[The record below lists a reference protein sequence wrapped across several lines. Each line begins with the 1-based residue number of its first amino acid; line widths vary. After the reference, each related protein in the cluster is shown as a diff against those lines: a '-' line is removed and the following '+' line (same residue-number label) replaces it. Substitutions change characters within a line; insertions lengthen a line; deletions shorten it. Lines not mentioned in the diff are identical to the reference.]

1 MNILKSKILILGG
14 NSYIGQAIFQY
25 FIGEV
30 DFELFSY
37 SRTWNDYINELKIKQ
52 INGSISDRQVIN
64 DLVSIEPHTIIN
76 LISLNHLDSELDL
89 KLTIQ
94 SNIYPIWKI
103 LFNNEFKVLQQVIY
117 LSTIHVY
124 DPKKNERIDENHLPI
139 PENIYGLTHL
149 ISEEINSF
157 YGNKNSYK
165 AFNIRLSNTFGYSNL
180 DFEKGKGWEYVIN
193 NLVKQAILSR
203 KIIINS
209 NGLPS
214 RDFISLDLLPT
225 ILSKIIKSDVLNSGT
240 YNLSKSKNYSIIQI
254 ARLIKEI
261 FYHEYNQE
269 IQIYINKT
277 QKVDMKMLESLT
289 NSTEPYPVFSNKKLM
304 NDLALELSD
313 DIHQELKRFI
323 EKLIEGA
330 NENRN

>member
-124 DPKKNERIDENHLPI
+124 DQKKNERIDENHLPI

-193 NLVKQAILSR
+193 NLVKPAILSR